1 MQSQAPLAE
10 DTISRDHT
18 PTRGLE
24 TALSPAKD
32 KGLLPGYLLA
42 GSWISQLCQ
51 GCGGGVGEQKG
62 VRGAWNLF
70 ILVWSL
76 SFPLDSHSGPGG
88 QGLHLGL
95 ICAYPSPDQPGLMQR
110 RLSIYRGT

>member
-51 GCGGGVGEQKG
+51 GCGQ
-62 VRGAWNLF
+62 
-70 ILVWSL
+70 
-76 SFPLDSHSGPGG
+76 
-88 QGLHLGL
+88 QGRHAACHDQAIHHQVCHMLL
-95 ICAYPSPDQPGLMQR
+95 I
-110 RLSIYRGT
+110 

>member
-18 PTRGLE
+18 PARGPE
-24 TALSPAKD
+24 TQAKD
-32 KGLLPGYLLA
+32 KSLLPGYLLA

-51 GCGGGVGEQKG
+51 GCGGGVAEQEG

-76 SFPLDSHSGPGG
+76 SLPLDSHSGPGG
-88 QGLHLGL
+88 QGLCLGL
-95 ICAYPSPDQPGLMQR
+95 I
-110 RLSIYRGT
+110 